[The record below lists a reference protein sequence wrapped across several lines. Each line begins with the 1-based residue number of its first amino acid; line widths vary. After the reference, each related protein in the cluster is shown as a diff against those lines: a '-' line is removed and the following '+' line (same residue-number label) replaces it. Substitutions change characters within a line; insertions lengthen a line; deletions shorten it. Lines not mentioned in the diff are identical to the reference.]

1 MRDFKQTSPR
11 DDDAL
16 IRACR
21 AGDEQAWKLI
31 VERYR
36 RLIHSV
42 PVVACRLPEADA
54 EEIFQR
60 VVVKLF
66 ENIGRLK
73 SSGSLPAWLI
83 AVTRNEC
90 RRYVRLARR
99 WTDPVDE
106 NEPHGPRDDPPD
118 VVGALHVI
126 DCEHRLALAFER
138 LDGPSRTLLS
148 ALYLEDPA
156 PSYAEI
162 ASRLGRPI
170 GSLGPTR
177 SRCLKKLRRIYLEL
191 GGRENDTETLVRSGL
206 VAHALHLQPARAGAL

>member
-1 MRDFKQTSPR
+1 MRDFSQTPPR

-21 AGDEQAWKLI
+21 AGDEHAWKML

-42 PVVACRLPEADA
+42 LVVAYRLPEPEA
-54 EEIFQR
+54 EEVFQR

-83 AVTRNEC
+83 TVTRNEC
-90 RRYVRLARR
+90 RRYLRLARR
-99 WTDPVDE
+99 WSQPNDE
-106 NEPHGPRDDPPD
+106 NEPHEPQDDPPD
-118 VVGALHVI
+118 VVGALHTI

-138 LDGPSRTLLS
+138 LDEPSRTLLS
-148 ALYLEDPA
+148 ALYLEEPA
-156 PSYAEI
+156 PSYTEI
-162 ASRLGRPI
+162 AMRLGRPI

-177 SRCLKKLRRIYLEL
+177 ARCLKKLRRIYLEL
-191 GGRENDTETLVRSGL
+191 GGRENDIRTLVRSGS
-206 VAHALHLQPARAGAL
+206 VP